1 MRRHNRMKTGR
12 NRQNRAAVA
21 FLLPSLGGVALFV
34 LIPFADVIRRSFLDA
49 MGIEFKGVGNY
60 LELFHN
66 SAFLLAVKNTLR
78 FAFICIPLLLLL
90 SLGVAVLLSGV
101 GKKGRILKNFYLI
114 PMAIPV
120 ASIVLLWKFLFHS
133 QGFLSAFLSRVH
145 LSTQDWMNSSAA
157 FWVLVVS
164 YLWKNMGYDIILW
177 SAGLA
182 AIPENLYEAAKVD
195 GAGSL
200 DCFFRITLPNLMPV
214 FYTITVLSFLNS
226 FKVFREA
233 YLVAGDYPHDSM
245 YLLQHVFNNWF
256 RELSLD
262 KMAAG
267 AVITFLAVMILI
279 LLLQR
284 AWGREE

>member
-1 MRRHNRMKTGR
+1 MRRHNRMTTGR
-12 NRQNRAAVA
+12 KKQNRAAAA

-49 MGIEFKGVGNY
+49 MGIEFKGIGNY
-60 LELFHN
+60 LELFRN

-120 ASIVLLWKFLFHS
+120 ASIVLLWKFLFHNN
-133 QGFLSAFLSRVH
+133 GFLSAFCSMVH
-145 LSTQDWMNSSAA
+145 LSPQDWMNSSAA

-164 YLWKNMGYDIILW
+164 YLWKNMWYDIILW

-200 DCFFRITLPNLMPV
+200 DCFFRITLPNLLPV
-214 FYTITVLSFLNS
+214 LYTITVLSFLNS

-267 AVITFLAVMILI
+267 AVMTFLAVMVLI

>member
-1 MRRHNRMKTGR
+1 
-12 NRQNRAAVA
+12 
-21 FLLPSLGGVALFV
+21 
-34 LIPFADVIRRSFLDA
+34 
-49 MGIEFKGVGNY
+49 
-60 LELFHN
+60 
-66 SAFLLAVKNTLR
+66 
-78 FAFICIPLLLLL
+78 
-90 SLGVAVLLSGV
+90 
-101 GKKGRILKNFYLI
+101 
-114 PMAIPV
+114 
-120 ASIVLLWKFLFHS
+120 
-133 QGFLSAFLSRVH
+133 
-145 LSTQDWMNSSAA
+145 MNSSAA

-256 RELSLD
+256 REL
-262 KMAAG
+262 
-267 AVITFLAVMILI
+267 
-279 LLLQR
+279 
-284 AWGREE
+284 

>member
-12 NRQNRAAVA
+12 NRQNRAAAA

-49 MGIEFKGVGNY
+49 MGIEFKGIGNY

>member
-1 MRRHNRMKTGR
+1 
-12 NRQNRAAVA
+12 
-21 FLLPSLGGVALFV
+21 
-34 LIPFADVIRRSFLDA
+34 
-49 MGIEFKGVGNY
+49 
-60 LELFHN
+60 
-66 SAFLLAVKNTLR
+66 
-78 FAFICIPLLLLL
+78 
-90 SLGVAVLLSGV
+90 
-101 GKKGRILKNFYLI
+101 
-114 PMAIPV
+114 MAIPV

-133 QGFLSAFLSRVH
+133 QGFLSAFCSRVH

>member
-12 NRQNRAAVA
+12 NKKNRAAAA

-49 MGIEFKGVGNY
+49 MGIEFKGIVNY

-66 SAFLLAVKNTLR
+66 SAFLLAVKNTMR
-78 FAFICIPLLLLL
+78 FAFICIPLLLLF

-114 PMAIPV
+114 PMAVPV

-133 QGFLSAFLSRVH
+133 RGFLSAFCSMVH
-145 LSTQDWMNSSAA
+145 LSPQDWMNSSAA

-182 AIPENLYEAAKVD
+182 SIPENLYEAAKVD

-267 AVITFLAVMILI
+267 AVMTFLAVMILI